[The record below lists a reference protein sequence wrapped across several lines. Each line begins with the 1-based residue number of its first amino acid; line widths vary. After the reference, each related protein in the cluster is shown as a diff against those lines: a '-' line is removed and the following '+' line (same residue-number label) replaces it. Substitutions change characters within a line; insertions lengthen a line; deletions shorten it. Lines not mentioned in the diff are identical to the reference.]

1 MALPSFYLSPDD
13 PEEERRI
20 FDLIDPD
27 QVPQAS
33 DTGYA
38 DHEEELMASDDY
50 GDRQEQH
57 DESSDNGI
65 ERIKDLSPENRAKVE
80 ELIDRLLDEKGQ

>member
-13 PEEERRI
+13 PDEERRI
-20 FDLIDPD
+20 FDLIDPN

-33 DTGYA
+33 DTDHA

-65 ERIKDLSPENRAKVE
+65 ERIKDLSPENRTKVE
-80 ELIDRLLDEKGQ
+80 ELIDRLLDEEGQ